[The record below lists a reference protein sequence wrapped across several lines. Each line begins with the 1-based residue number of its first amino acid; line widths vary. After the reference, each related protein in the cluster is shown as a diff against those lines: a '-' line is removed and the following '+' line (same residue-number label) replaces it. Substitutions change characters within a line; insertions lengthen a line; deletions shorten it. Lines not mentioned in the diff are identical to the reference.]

1 MNDAAQSAVEITQ
14 AFLGAIFSGAMKT
27 AMALTAPDAVF
38 ISTNP
43 RANPDNA
50 MHGTFTGHDGAAA
63 FFGGF
68 GETLEPGDFEITAAF
83 GDDSHAAL
91 YGTLAHT
98 VRATGKPFVSDWAL
112 ITTVEDGKLT
122 LYHFYED
129 TEALAKALSHKA

>member
-1 MNDAAQSAVEITQ
+1 MTDTAQTAVEITQ
-14 AFLGAIFSGAMKT
+14 AFLGAIFSGAMET

-43 RANPDNA
+43 RSNPANP
-50 MHGTFTGHDGAAA
+50 MHGTFVGHDGAAA

-68 GETLEPGDFEITAAF
+68 AEVLEPGDFNVTAVF

-91 YGTLAHT
+91 YGTLAHR
-98 VRATGKPFVSDWAL
+98 VRATGKPFLSDWAL
-112 ITTVEDGKLT
+112 ITTVKDGKLT

-129 TEALAKALSHKA
+129 TEALVAAMK